1 MGFSFLGETLDSCS
15 FPWNWSRSHTQCC
28 HETEI
33 AGGESPDVCSPLEK
47 KGKFSLP
54 HFLTDLKPNQ
64 KVIFDGKAFFYREHN
79 FPHWFSKPKVVNRV
93 MTTELQNILAHV
105 GEGKE
110 LLATTF
116 GCIWG
121 KHKNIMGRLQ
131 LHVPGKFDS
140 LKQNITKQ
148 NA

>member
-1 MGFSFLGETLDSCS
+1 MGFSVLGETLDSCS

-33 AGGESPDVCSPLEK
+33 RSGESPDVCSPLEK
-47 KGKFSLP
+47 KGKF
-54 HFLTDLKPNQ
+54 LTDRSKNKPKSN
-64 KVIFDGKAFFYREHN
+64 IWWESIFYREHN
-79 FPHWFSKPKVVNRV
+79 FPHWFSEPKVVNRV

-110 LLATTF
+110 LLAGTF
-116 GCIWG
+116 GCMWG

-148 NA
+148 NT